1 MAYRLFRTGKLYIID
16 ITVTSFS
23 INIICV
29 CLFRKIMLRPDTL
42 KRIEKDT
49 NPAASALN
57 FMLSRAI
64 GVDELYE
71 SFEKLKVLK
80 YFIFNF

>member
-1 MAYRLFRTGKLYIID
+1 
-16 ITVTSFS
+16 
-23 INIICV
+23 
-29 CLFRKIMLRPDTL
+29 MLRPDTL

-80 YFIFNF
+80 YFISNF